1 MTRWRLLS
9 REPPPAVL
17 ALGEFVMVD
26 GRSGVLVPSPP
37 SGEEGFL
44 AVWFGDTAGEDPVV
58 NLVPPDRVYRW
69 DRHQG
74 PTYYH

>member
-1 MTRWRLLS
+1 
-9 REPPPAVL
+9 
-17 ALGEFVMVD
+17 MVD